1 VTAPPETRYA
11 RNGPIHL
18 AYQALGSGPPD
29 LLVVNSGPNSHV
41 DYMWA
46 EPSVARF
53 LRRLASFSRL
63 IVYDSRGV
71 GLSDPVPGSAV
82 PAMDE
87 QVDDIRAV
95 LDEAGSRRAVLLG
108 HLAGCAPA
116 LVFAAAH
123 PERVD
128 SLVLAGGYARLL
140 RSADYPDG
148 VEQAHIDQITELML
162 DQWGNGDDLDFT
174 NPSKA
179 GDAEFRRW
187 YARVQRMSAS
197 PATAA
202 AMARQWFEVDV
213 RGVLPAIKVPTLVMA
228 RATNVIYPAQHT
240 RYLAEHIAGAKY
252 IEFPDTDLV
261 YFVGNTD
268 QVLDA
273 IEEFVT
279 GTRPRPSPDRFLGT
293 VLFVDVVGST
303 QLAAEIGDADFR
315 ELIDGF
321 HQLVRRQ
328 LERYQG
334 RLVDTAGD
342 GALTLFDSPARAIAC
357 AEAVRD
363 AVRALGLQVRAGV
376 HTGEMEHGPGD
387 EVRGIA
393 VHTGARVAALAGP
406 DEIYVSRTIRDLV
419 AGAPIRLE
427 SRGVHQLKGVPG
439 SWEIF
444 AVIS

>member
-1 VTAPPETRYA
+1 MNTPPETRYA

-18 AYQALGSGPPD
+18 AYQVLGSGPPD

-82 PAMDE
+82 PTMDE

-95 LDEAGSRRAVLLG
+95 LDEADSRRTVIAG

-116 LVFAAAH
+116 LVFAATH
-123 PERVD
+123 PERVE
-128 SLVLAGGYARLL
+128 SLVLLGGYARLL
-140 RSADYPDG
+140 RGADYPDG
-148 VEQAHIDQITELML
+148 VEQAHIDQITDMILGH
-162 DQWGNGDDLDFT
+162 WGAGADLDYT

-179 GDAEFRRW
+179 GDEEFRRW
-187 YARVQRMSAS
+187 YARISRMSAS

-213 RGVLPAIKVPTLVMA
+213 RSVLSAIKVPTLVMA
-228 RATNVIYPAQHT
+228 RATNVFYPVQHT
-240 RYLAEHIAGAKY
+240 RYLAEHIARAKY
-252 IEFPDTDLV
+252 VEFPDTDLL
-261 YFVGNTD
+261 YFVGNVD
-268 QVLDA
+268 AVLDT

-279 GTRPRPSPDRFLGT
+279 GVRPLPSPDRFLGT

-303 QLAAEIGDADFR
+303 QLAAEIGDSRFR

-321 HQLVRRQ
+321 LQLVQRQ

-342 GALTLFDSPARAIAC
+342 GALLLFDSPARAIAC

-363 AVRALGLQVRAGV
+363 GVRALGLRVRAGL
-376 HTGEMEHGPGD
+376 HTGEMERGPGG

-406 DEIYVSRTIRDLV
+406 GEVLVSRTIRDLV

-427 SRGVHQLKGVPG
+427 SRGVHELKGVPG
-439 SWEIF
+439 SWEVF
-444 AVIS
+444 AVAS

>member
-1 VTAPPETRYA
+1 VTAAPETRYA

-18 AYQALGSGPPD
+18 AYQVVGSGPPD

-95 LDEAGSRRAVLLG
+95 LDEAGSRRTVIVG

-123 PERVD
+123 LERVEP
-128 SLVLAGGYARLL
+128 LVLLGGYARLL
-140 RSADYPDG
+140 RGADYPDG
-148 VEQAHIDQITELML
+148 VEQGHIDQITGVIL
-162 DQWGNGDDLDFT
+162 DQWGAGDDLDFT

-179 GDAEFRRW
+179 GDEEFRRW

-213 RGVLPAIKVPTLVMA
+213 RSVLPAIQMPTLVMA
-228 RATNVIYPAQHT
+228 RATNVIYPAQNT
-240 RYLAEHIAGAKY
+240 RYLAEHIG
-252 IEFPDTDLV
+252 
-261 YFVGNTD
+261 G
-268 QVLDA
+268 
-273 IEEFVT
+273 
-279 GTRPRPSPDRFLGT
+279 PSTSSSPT
-293 VLFVDVVGST
+293 PTCST
-303 QLAAEIGDADFR
+303 SPATPTMCWMKSR
-315 ELIDGF
+315 NS
-321 HQLVRRQ
+321 
-328 LERYQG
+328 
-334 RLVDTAGD
+334 
-342 GALTLFDSPARAIAC
+342 SPARGPCPAP
-357 AEAVRD
+357 
-363 AVRALGLQVRAGV
+363 
-376 HTGEMEHGPGD
+376 TG
-387 EVRGIA
+387 
-393 VHTGARVAALAGP
+393 
-406 DEIYVSRTIRDLV
+406 SW
-419 AGAPIRLE
+419 APCCSSMWPRRP
-427 SRGVHQLKGVPG
+427 SWPPRSAMPG
-439 SWEIF
+439 S
-444 AVIS
+444 AR